1 MEADTNRGEVDAGTR
16 HIADAQ
22 NPYTAWARAAN
33 PWKRL
38 SSGNDS
44 NPFSKVEMK
53 SQSGGDHRFGQHWEP
68 LARRRTE
75 ESGGDDESN
84 SFSKAINQS
93 GGNYCLEQ
101 DGEPA
106 EQRRRVAAPEAESD
120 LCAAAS
126 NPWRTLISSNES
138 NSFSQVAPV
147 RRQTAAEEEGSG
159 SDDEAGE
166 ANFWAT
172 TSNAW
177 ERLISNN
184 ESNSFS
190 KVPPPAD
197 SGGDEA
203 VVANFWTACPFC
215 YNLYEYPRAYVDCC
229 LRCQNCQRAFQAV
242 ALATMPPLV
251 PGKEAYYCY
260 PGFFPKAFGVANG
273 GTPAA
278 PLHSEAA
285 TAAKGGS
292 GANITAAVRIT
303 KKRNPRT
310 RKSARV
316 QV

>member
-1 MEADTNRGEVDAGTR
+1 MEADANRGEVDAGTR

-53 SQSGGDHRFGQHWEP
+53 SQSGGDHRFEQDWEP
-68 LARRRTE
+68 LARLRTE

-93 GGNYCLEQ
+93 VVGTVVASRMGNLRSSGGGRTRFPRSRRC
-101 DGEPA
+101 GG
-106 EQRRRVAAPEAESD
+106 RRR
-120 LCAAAS
+120 
-126 NPWRTLISSNES
+126 RK
-138 NSFSQVAPV
+138 
-147 RRQTAAEEEGSG
+147 EEGSG

-203 VVANFWTACPFC
+203 VAANFWTACPFC

-242 ALATMPPLV
+242 ALATMPPIV

-310 RKSARV
+310 RKTARV